1 MPLRDRVSGTSG
13 KQLRKDRRN
22 ETNPANSLGQGPNGP
37 PPARYS
43 IAATFRMQIIVA
55 EATFC
60 DMLRIACGRS
70 QR

>member
-1 MPLRDRVSGTSG
+1 MPPRDRVSGTSG

-22 ETNPANSLGQGPNGP
+22 ETNGP
-37 PPARYS
+37 PPARYY
-43 IAATFRMQIIVA
+43 IAAAFRMQIIVA